1 MWIISVA
8 PRDGDYEPKLI
19 ASTAAA
25 AFKAQAR
32 IGRDML
38 PMRARV
44 RITKASPAIA
54 MQWAIE
60 QQRGTHK

>member
-8 PRDGDYEPKLI
+8 PQHEGDYEPKLI
-19 ASTAAA
+19 ASTIAA
-25 AFKAQAR
+25 AFQAQAR

-54 MQWAIE
+54 MQWAIDK
-60 QQRGTHK
+60 QQGKV